1 MTVGVGA
8 ILNECYAVLT
18 CGYLVTP
25 VKSVLADFKMAS
37 AFSLP
42 LICFYIANLT
52 IRSLG
57 NTKNTPT
64 PDFIQDVSRRS
75 GRRYWRCRKDHCR
88 GTPESGQV
96 QNCAVDQEG
105 EYTMSRSVYS
115 CYRQTANSFHSHKAR
130 TMETSCQSR
139 SITVMSSHSPIALRK
154 TACIPSYQPC
164 P

>member
-96 QNCAVDQEG
+96 QNCVVDQG
-105 EYTMSRSVYS
+105 SEYTISRSMHS
-115 CYRQTANSFHSHKAR
+115 CYRLLIP
-130 TMETSCQSR
+130 
-139 SITVMSSHSPIALRK
+139 ITVAEPGRWRRGISPGQL
-154 TACIPSYQPC
+154 Q
-164 P
+164 